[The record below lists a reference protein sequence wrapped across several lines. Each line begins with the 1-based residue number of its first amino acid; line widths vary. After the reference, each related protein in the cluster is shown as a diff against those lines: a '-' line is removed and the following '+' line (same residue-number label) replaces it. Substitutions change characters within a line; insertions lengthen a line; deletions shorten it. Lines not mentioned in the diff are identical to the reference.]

1 MSSLFLKQE
10 NVNISSDILKNGGIG
25 IFPTDTVYGIG
36 CDFQNITS
44 LKKIFE
50 IKERNFNKPI
60 NILVSNK
67 EMINKLVKDINPIE
81 KILIDNFWPGPFTI
95 IFNKTSLVP
104 DILTSGLN
112 TVGIRMPKNKICLD
126 LIDEFGSPLATSSAN
141 ISNENPTSVIDEN
154 LIKNFENKVDFIL
167 DSGKIDGGIPSTIV
181 RVENDNKINIL
192 REGPIS
198 FNDIMEVINNAR

>member
-1 MSSLFLKQE
+1 MSSLYLNE
-10 NVNISSDILKNGGIG
+10 NNINTASSILKNGGIG

-36 CDFQNITS
+36 CDFLNINS
-44 LKKIFE
+44 LTKLFTVKR
-50 IKERNFNKPI
+50 RNLNKPI
-60 NILVSNK
+60 NILVSNQ
-67 EMINKLVKDINPIE
+67 EMIYKFIKDIGPIE
-81 KILIDNFWPGPFTI
+81 RILIDNFWPGPLTI
-95 IFNKTSLVP
+95 IFNKTNLVP

-112 TVGIRMPKNKICLD
+112 TIGIRMPKNKVCLD
-126 LIDEFGSPLATSSAN
+126 LINEFGNPLATSSAN
-141 ISNENPTSVIDEN
+141 ISNESPSSIIDEN

-181 RVENDNKINIL
+181 KVENNKINIL